1 MELADL
7 SASAKKR
14 SLSHEGGP
22 LERVELKSN
31 CVTLGEIIGT
41 GTFSTVHEVNVL
53 FPCSSQPTRCA
64 AKRLRVGRDERLHY
78 KRLELVCK
86 TLWQPG
92 RQKVG
97 HPNLVRFEGVWFSS
111 RADLPQL
118 IYEKMDTCLAEFLKT
133 NREQSAL
140 LLILRGVFSGLE
152 FLHHFEKPVVHGDL
166 TANSIFINENGLVA
180 KIGDLGVCEILG
192 KGVCPSRSTSS
203 YKSPESYKSDHVPQ
217 VTDDIYSSGVLMIH
231 TLQQEY
237 PESQSQ
243 PDDPERF
250 SAYIEQLK
258 THPLHAYIV
267 ACLKTP
273 SERPSTA
280 DILEAVDSTVSSYD
294 DASGHYE
301 MTSSPQAANSYD
313 ERTASLQVA
322 AVSQHML
329 KASCFHS

>member
-7 SASAKKR
+7 KR
-14 SLSHEGGP
+14 SLSHIE
-22 LERVELKSN
+22 LEFD
-31 CVTLGEIIGT
+31 VTLGKNIGS
-41 GTFSTVHEVNVL
+41 GSFSTVNEVNVY
-53 FPCSSQPTRCA
+53 FDPSSSEPTLCT
-64 AKRLRVGRDERLHY
+64 AKQLLVELNQRVYY
-78 KRLELVCK
+78 KRLESVCK
-86 TLWQPG
+86 ALWKPG
-92 RQKVG
+92 QHKVE

-140 LLILRGVFSGLE
+140 LLILRGVFCGLE

-166 TANSIFINENGLVA
+166 TANSIFINGNGLVA

-192 KGVCPSRSTSS
+192 KGICPSRSTSS

-231 TLQQEY
+231 TLQQKY

-258 THPLHAYIV
+258 THPLHDYTV
-267 ACLKTP
+267 ACLKAP
-273 SERPSTA
+273 SERPSAA
-280 DILEAVDSTVSSYD
+280 DILEAVENAVSSYD
-294 DASGHYE
+294 GAGGHYE
-301 MTSSPQAANSYD
+301 TTSSLQAASSYD
-313 ERTASLQVA
+313 ERIASLQVA
-322 AVSQHML
+322 VVSQHML